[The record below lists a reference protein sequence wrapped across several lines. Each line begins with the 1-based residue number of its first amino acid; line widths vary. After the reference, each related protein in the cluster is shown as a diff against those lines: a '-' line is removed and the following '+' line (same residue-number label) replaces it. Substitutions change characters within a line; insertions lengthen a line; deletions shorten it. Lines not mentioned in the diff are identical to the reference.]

1 MTAKRKLNGL
11 VFKVALNTTCEP
23 AVNWAIKLQ
32 PKLETG
38 CLPSGSLHE
47 KVSFITIPIS
57 NWNGAY
63 FQQIWYTLQVPQR
76 AVHFQDPI
84 LTAAS
89 SKPSSSG
96 LKRSKSLSATD
107 SLRAEGLPIVTHS
120 TDLGSFSVEVQ
131 ADLQQAITGR

>member
-1 MTAKRKLNGL
+1 MTAKRELNGL
-11 VFKVALNTTCEP
+11 VFKLALNTTCEP

-32 PKLETG
+32 PKLEIG
-38 CLPSGSLHE
+38 CLPGGSLHE

-63 FQQIWYTLQVPQR
+63 FQQFWYTLQVPQR